1 MKTIDALRLRIAE
14 LNIGENDHQNLATLI
29 NELKQ
34 ELNHV
39 PTLPAVPTGLIPEI
53 KTGDYDSLDDVLT
66 RAFDQASKGKGKERH
81 AQSLPFENQPMQ
93 QISNLVGSPDGM
105 VYQLMKKAQESLR
118 LPTTERKVAE
128 LLGTIVYTAGVIIY
142 LENKNG

>member
-1 MKTIDALRLRIAE
+1 MKTIDALRLRTAE
-14 LNIGENDHQNLATLI
+14 LDIGENDHQNLATLI
-29 NELKQ
+29 NELQQ

-39 PTLPAVPTGLIPEI
+39 PTLPAVPAGLIPEI

-66 RAFDQASKGKGKERH
+66 RAFNQASKGKGKERH

-142 LENKNG
+142 LEKL

>member
-14 LNIGENDHQNLATLI
+14 LDIGENDHQNLATLI
-29 NELKQ
+29 NELQQ

-39 PTLPAVPTGLIPEI
+39 PTLPAVPAGLIPEV

-66 RAFDQASKGKGKERH
+66 RAFNQASKGKGKERH

-142 LENKNG
+142 LEKKNG

>member
-39 PTLPAVPTGLIPEI
+39 PTLPAVPAGLKPEI

-66 RAFDQASKGKGKERH
+66 RAFNQASKGKGKERH

-142 LENKNG
+142 LEKKNG